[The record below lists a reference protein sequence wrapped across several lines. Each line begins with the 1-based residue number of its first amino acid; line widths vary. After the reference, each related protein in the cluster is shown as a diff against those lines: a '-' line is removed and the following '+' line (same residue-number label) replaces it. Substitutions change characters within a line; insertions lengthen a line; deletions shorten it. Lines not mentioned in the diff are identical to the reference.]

1 MKVLNRYEEEYP
13 LEELRKKKWVVMAKK
28 ADFAAIADHF
38 HIDPVTARLLR
49 NRELKTMEAMEKYLY
64 GDLSCLK
71 DARQM
76 KDMDKAVSLLETK
89 IRGKKKIRIMG
100 DYDCD
105 GVMSTCIL
113 LKGLT
118 KLGAVVDF
126 RIPDRIKDG
135 YGLHDTMIQQAQD
148 DGIDTILTC
157 DNGISAFEEIELA
170 KTMGLTVIV
179 TDHHEVPKNP
189 AEEGGGDILPPADA
203 VVNPHRQDCP
213 YPFKGMCGAG
223 IAFRLM
229 EVLYGRMEYAG
240 FESLLPYA
248 AMATITDVMDL
259 TDENRIMVKEGL
271 RMLPK
276 LDNPGL
282 TALFE
287 ENGIDMASVSA
298 YHIGFI
304 IGPCLNASGRLYT
317 ANLALQLLLT
327 KDQEEAK
334 KIAAELVELNISRK
348 AMTEQGVREAQVMIE
363 TSNLKKDKVLVVYL
377 PDCHESIAGI
387 IAGRIRENYYRPVYV
402 LTDAENGV
410 KGSGRSVEEYDMYAN
425 LARLADLLDRFG
437 GHKMAAGVSLA
448 AENVDEFRRRLNE
461 DCTLTEDDLVEKVR
475 IDVPMPIS
483 YVTPK
488 LIEEFSLLEPFG
500 KGNTKPV
507 FAEKNVRVL
516 SYRIVGANR
525 NVMKLKLKT
534 ADQYLT
540 DGVFFGNADA
550 FAQWLSGRE
559 TISILY
565 SPRLNT
571 FRGVTSLEI
580 RIDGYC

>member
-1 MKVLNRYEEEYP
+1 
-13 LEELRKKKWVVMAKK
+13 
-28 ADFAAIADHF
+28 
-38 HIDPVTARLLR
+38 
-49 NRELKTMEAMEKYLY
+49 
-64 GDLSCLK
+64 
-71 DARQM
+71 
-76 KDMDKAVSLLETK
+76 
-89 IRGKKKIRIMG
+89 
-100 DYDCD
+100 
-105 GVMSTCIL
+105 
-113 LKGLT
+113 
-118 KLGAVVDF
+118 
-126 RIPDRIKDG
+126 
-135 YGLHDTMIQQAQD
+135 
-148 DGIDTILTC
+148 
-157 DNGISAFEEIELA
+157 
-170 KTMGLTVIV
+170 
-179 TDHHEVPKNP
+179 
-189 AEEGGGDILPPADA
+189 
-203 VVNPHRQDCP
+203 
-213 YPFKGMCGAG
+213 
-223 IAFRLM
+223 
-229 EVLYGRMEYAG
+229 
-240 FESLLPYA
+240 
-248 AMATITDVMDL
+248 
-259 TDENRIMVKEGL
+259 
-271 RMLPK
+271 
-276 LDNPGL
+276 
-282 TALFE
+282 
-287 ENGIDMASVSA
+287 
-298 YHIGFI
+298 
-304 IGPCLNASGRLYT
+304 
-317 ANLALQLLLT
+317 
-327 KDQEEAK
+327 
-334 KIAAELVELNISRK
+334 
-348 AMTEQGVREAQVMIE
+348 MTEQGVREAQVMIE

-483 YVTPK
+483 YVNPK

>member
-1 MKVLNRYEEEYP
+1 MRVLNRYEEEYF
-13 LEELRKKKWVVMAKK
+13 LEELRKKKWIVMAKK

-49 NRELKTMEAMEKYLY
+49 NRELTTVEAMEKYLH

-334 KIAAELVELNISRK
+334 KIAAELVELNVSRK

>member
-1 MKVLNRYEEEYP
+1 
-13 LEELRKKKWVVMAKK
+13 
-28 ADFAAIADHF
+28 
-38 HIDPVTARLLR
+38 
-49 NRELKTMEAMEKYLY
+49 
-64 GDLSCLK
+64 
-71 DARQM
+71 
-76 KDMDKAVSLLETK
+76 
-89 IRGKKKIRIMG
+89 MG

-327 KDQEEAK
+327 KDREEAK
-334 KIAAELVELNISRK
+334 KIAAELVELNVSRK

>member
-13 LEELRKKKWVVMAKK
+13 LEELRKKKWVVMTKK

-49 NRELKTMEAMEKYLY
+49 NRELTTVEAMEKYLH

-71 DARQM
+71 DERQM

-89 IRGKKKIRIMG
+89 IRGKKRIRIMG

-327 KDQEEAK
+327 KDREEAK
-334 KIAAELVELNISRK
+334 KIAAELVELNVSRK

-534 ADQYLT
+534 ADQYLA

>member
-1 MKVLNRYEEEYP
+1 
-13 LEELRKKKWVVMAKK
+13 
-28 ADFAAIADHF
+28 
-38 HIDPVTARLLR
+38 
-49 NRELKTMEAMEKYLY
+49 
-64 GDLSCLK
+64 
-71 DARQM
+71 
-76 KDMDKAVSLLETK
+76 
-89 IRGKKKIRIMG
+89 
-100 DYDCD
+100 
-105 GVMSTCIL
+105 
-113 LKGLT
+113 
-118 KLGAVVDF
+118 
-126 RIPDRIKDG
+126 
-135 YGLHDTMIQQAQD
+135 
-148 DGIDTILTC
+148 
-157 DNGISAFEEIELA
+157 
-170 KTMGLTVIV
+170 
-179 TDHHEVPKNP
+179 
-189 AEEGGGDILPPADA
+189 
-203 VVNPHRQDCP
+203 
-213 YPFKGMCGAG
+213 
-223 IAFRLM
+223 
-229 EVLYGRMEYAG
+229 
-240 FESLLPYA
+240 
-248 AMATITDVMDL
+248 MATITDVMDL

-287 ENGIDMASVSA
+287 ENGIDITAVSA

>member
-1 MKVLNRYEEEYP
+1 
-13 LEELRKKKWVVMAKK
+13 MAKK
-28 ADFAAIADHF
+28 ADFAAVAARF

-49 NRELKTMEAMEKYLY
+49 NRELTTMEEMEKYLY

-76 KDMDKAVSLLETK
+76 KDMDRAVSLLEEK

-118 KLGAVVDF
+118 RLGADVDY

-135 YGLHDTMIQQAQD
+135 YGLHDTMIQQAQE

-157 DNGISAFEEIELA
+157 DNGISAFGEIELA
-170 KTMGLTVIV
+170 KAMGLTVIV
-179 TDHHEVPKNP
+179 TDHHEIPKN
-189 AEEGGGDILPPADA
+189 AAGDGETDILPPADA

-223 IAFRLM
+223 IAYRLI
-229 EVLYGRMEYAG
+229 EVLYGQMGYAG
-240 FESLLPYA
+240 FETLLPYA

-259 TDENRIMVKEGL
+259 VDENRILVKEGL
-271 RMLPK
+271 RMLPE
-276 LDNPGL
+276 LDNPGIS
-282 TALFE
+282 ALFA
-287 ENGIDMASVSA
+287 ENGIDMAAVSA

-327 KDQEEAK
+327 KNQEEAK
-334 KIAAELVELNISRK
+334 KIAAELVELNTSRK

-363 TSNLKKDKVLVVYL
+363 TGNLKNDKVLVVYL

-410 KGSGRSVEEYDMYAN
+410 KGSGRSIEEYDMYAN
-425 LARLADLLDRFG
+425 LARCADLLDRFG

-448 AENVDEFRRRLNE
+448 AENVEAFRERLNA
-461 DCTLTEDDLVEKVR
+461 DCTLTEADLIEKVR

-483 YVTPK
+483 YVTPE
-488 LIEEFSLLEPFG
+488 LIREFSLLEPFG

-507 FAEKNVRVL
+507 FAEKKVRVL

-525 NVMKLKLKT
+525 NVMKLKLRT
-534 ADQYLT
+534 ADQHMA
-540 DGVFFGNADA
+540 DGVYFGNADA

-559 TISILY
+559 EISVLY

>member
-1 MKVLNRYEEEYP
+1 MRVLNRYEEEYF
-13 LEELRKKKWVVMAKK
+13 LEELRKKKWIVMAKK
-28 ADFAAIADHF
+28 ANFAAIADHF

-118 KLGAVVDF
+118 KIGAVVDF

-135 YGLHDTMIQQAQD
+135 YGLHDTMIQQAQE

-170 KTMGLTVIV
+170 KDMGLTVIV
-179 TDHHEVPKNP
+179 TDHHEVPKNS
-189 AEEGGGDILPPADA
+189 AENGESDILPPADA

-223 IAFRLM
+223 IAYRLM
-229 EVLYGRMEYAG
+229 EVLYGRMGYEG
-240 FESLLPYA
+240 FDALLPYA

-259 TDENRIMVKEGL
+259 TDENRILVKEGL

>member
-135 YGLHDTMIQQAQD
+135 YGLHYTMIQQAQD

-334 KIAAELVELNISRK
+334 KIAAELVELNVSRK